1 MRAFLAVP
9 LSGAAVDQV
18 RRNLSG
24 IPCLRVTPAE
34 NIHMT
39 LVFFEDLKDHQ
50 MEDIIGKMKHFS
62 VGHSVRMQLHGPECF
77 PSDGQCRVIVLKDM
91 FPQTSELYVRVTT
104 EIARNPEHRSFQPHV
119 TVARTTGK
127 CSMNLKPV
135 TMETEAATLV
145 LFRSDLRPAGPVYS
159 KLYEIQLM

>member
-9 LSGAAVDQV
+9 LSGAAIDQV
-18 RRNLSG
+18 RRSLSG

-50 MEDIIGKMKHFS
+50 MEDIVGKMKHFS
-62 VGHSVRMQLHGPECF
+62 VGHPVRMQLHGPECF

-104 EIARNPEHRSFQPHV
+104 EIARNPEHRRFQPHV

-135 TMETEAATLV
+135 TVETEAATLV

>member
-9 LSGAAVDQV
+9 LGGTVVDQV

-24 IPCLRVTPAE
+24 VPCLRVTPAE
-34 NIHMT
+34 NIHLT
-39 LVFFEDLKDHQ
+39 FIFFDDLKDHQ
-50 MEDIIGKMKHFS
+50 MEDIIGKMKRFR
-62 VGHSVRMQLHGPECF
+62 VGHPIRMKLYGPECF

-91 FPQTSELYVRVTT
+91 FPQTSELYVRVTK
-104 EIARNPEHRSFQPHV
+104 EIASNPEHRSFQPHV

-127 CSMNLKPV
+127 CSMNLQPV
-135 TMETEAATLV
+135 MVEAEAASLV
-145 LFRSDLRPAGPVYS
+145 LFRSDLRPTGPLYS